1 MKQYLNIFVIVLVT
15 LLMSYIEYTVNNNVL
30 ITIIIVCTF
39 AIVSSLN
46 SIVKTQ
52 KELTKTLKTWLQIR

>member
-1 MKQYLNIFVIVLVT
+1 MNQYLSVFVIILIT
-15 LLMSYIEYTVNNNVL
+15 LLIGYIEYTIYNSVL
-30 ITIIIVCTF
+30 ATIIIVCTF

-46 SIVKTQ
+46 SIVKAQ